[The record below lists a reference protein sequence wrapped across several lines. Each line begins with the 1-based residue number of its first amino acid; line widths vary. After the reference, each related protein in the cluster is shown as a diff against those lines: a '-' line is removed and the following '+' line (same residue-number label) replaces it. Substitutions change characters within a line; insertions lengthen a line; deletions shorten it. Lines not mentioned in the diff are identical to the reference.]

1 MRDSRKNYIIVGT
14 FLLGLL
20 SAFVVWIGMLSGVS
34 NATNRYY
41 MEFENVMGLTEG
53 AQILYE
59 GYPVGEIEQIAL
71 ARGPETSMYR
81 VGITIREGWTIPKDS
96 LAVITQSGFLS
107 AVVVDI
113 HEGHS
118 AQMLAPGDRI
128 PSQGA
133 TNILTTMASVANQLG
148 ELANTNLKPLL
159 ENLTDGTGS
168 LETLAQDAPIILA
181 NLKTFTAHLNDTTDR
196 LNSLI
201 DQSGGHVDMI
211 LTDVETASGNVSN
224 LTADFRQTSKRLDKL
239 LHSINTLVSKNQKE
253 IDHSIGDLHHTL
265 EVVASHVQEISY
277 NLEATTRNMSELTAE
292 IRRNPGVII
301 RGKEYQ
307 EEREI
312 VN

>member
-1 MRDSRKNYIIVGT
+1 
-14 FLLGLL
+14 
-20 SAFVVWIGMLSGVS
+20 MLSGIS
-34 NATNRYY
+34 NATNRYH

-59 GYPVGEIEQIAL
+59 GYPVGEIEHIVL
-71 ARGPETSMYR
+71 ARGPKTSMYR
-81 VGITIREGWTIPKDS
+81 VGVTIRDGWTIPKDS
-96 LAVITQSGFLS
+96 LAVITQAGFLS
-107 AVVVDI
+107 AVVIDI

-118 AQMLAPGDRI
+118 SQMLIPGDRI

-133 TNILTTMASVANQLG
+133 TNILTTMASVANQMS
-148 ELANTNLKPLL
+148 ELAHTNLKPLL

-201 DQSGGHVDMI
+201 DQSGQHVDMI

-224 LTADFRQTSKRLDKL
+224 LTANFRQTSKRLDKL
-239 LHSINTLVSKNQKE
+239 LHSINTLVSNNQKE

-277 NLEATTRNMSELTAE
+277 NLEATTRNMNELTAE

-301 RGKEYQ
+301 RGKEYRK
-307 EEREI
+307 EREI

>member
-1 MRDSRKNYIIVGT
+1 MRDSQKNYLLVGT
-14 FLLGLL
+14 FLLVLFG
-20 SAFVVWIGMLSGVS
+20 AFVVWIGVLSGIS
-34 NATNRYY
+34 NATNRFY

-59 GYPVGEIEQIAL
+59 GYPVGEIEHIVL

-81 VGITIREGWTIPKDS
+81 VEVSIRDGWTIPQDS
-96 LAVITQSGFLS
+96 LAVITQAGFLS

-118 AQMLAPGDRI
+118 PQMLAPGDRI

-133 TNILTTMASVANQLG
+133 TNILTTMASVANQMG
-148 ELANTNLKPLL
+148 KLADTNLKPLL

-168 LETLAQDAPIILA
+168 LENLAQDAPIILA
-181 NLKTFTAHLNDTTDR
+181 NLKSFTAHLNDTTDR

-201 DQSGGHVDMI
+201 DQSGGHVNMI

-239 LHSINTLVSKNQKE
+239 LHSVNTLVSKNRKE

-277 NLEATTRNMSELTAE
+277 NLEATTRNMNELTAE

-301 RGKEYQ
+301 RGKEYR